1 MKKLIFA
8 SAVAAVAASAYAGL
22 YGDTPDAKHAWAVH
36 DHNRPNPVKVTPAD
50 QIGQPPSDAVVLF
63 DGTQKSF
70 DENWTDS
77 RGNKTKWKFVNGTME
92 SVRSA
97 GNICSREQFGDVQ
110 LHVEWQAPVTVGDYG
125 YTAAGSTI
133 TEDVPANALAI
144 ARARQVNKESWVL
157 KKKPYKGM

>member
-1 MKKLIFA
+1 MKKLLFA
-8 SAVAAVAASAYAGL
+8 SAVAASTASMFAAI
-22 YGDTPDAKHAWAVH
+22 YGDSPDAKHAWAVH
-36 DHNRPNPVKVTPAD
+36 DFNRPNPVKVTPAD

-70 DENWTDS
+70 DENWTDA

-110 LHVEWQAPVTVGDYG
+110 LHVEWQAPVKVSGFGQGRGNSGVFAACTRCRCS
-125 YTAAGSTI
+125 TATRP
-133 TEDVPANALAI
+133 TP
-144 ARARQVNKESWVL
+144 
-157 KKKPYKGM
+157 PT